1 MNTKYHALS
10 ILNQAFGRKHGK
22 EGLIPREEALAKD
35 RQTILAGWNS
45 TKDSNWPS
53 GVKNLS
59 PSTRFPTG

>member
-45 TKDSNWPS
+45 TGQVVLKI
-53 GVKNLS
+53 
-59 PSTRFPTG
+59 